1 MDYKIGL
8 VASVW
13 LSVAA
18 VAIAYMVLYVNK
30 IGDVLFGLFLPVG
43 IVVLIAAILTVYV
56 ISRPSPKQQKV
67 AQTGT

>member
-1 MDYKIGL
+1 MDYKTGI

-18 VAIAYMVLYVNK
+18 VAIAYIVMYVNK

-43 IVVLIAAILTVYV
+43 IPVLIAAILTVYV
-56 ISRPSPKQQKV
+56 ISRPSPKQQKA
-67 AQTGT
+67 AQTA